1 MPENRIFLLLGHFW
15 YKFLIYQI
23 CSLYFAFIISFATNR
38 KSTVRAIPI
47 GRTIK
52 AFGIKPDIINI
63 TNDIAATLI
72 EYGS

>member
-1 MPENRIFLLLGHFW
+1 M
-15 YKFLIYQI
+15 
-23 CSLYFAFIISFATNR
+23 ISFATNR